1 MATSFGAL
9 CTDFYIN
16 QKLALKM
23 DLPTER
29 DTLLHFFDQV
39 RKSQPGMTRFRRY
52 DGELSLESSRREA
65 EYTWLSLQRNSIRT
79 GHVNPDAMEDAYR
92 YHRRMLEIAP
102 FYLTLSPL
110 DIDYVEMMFGFDI
123 ECKADH
129 DEIVYEALYA
139 DSPLSGLLKPTDA
152 AAGSKVLDVQPVFG
166 LTLSEDGSQ
175 QAYFE
180 VKTRRR
186 SRRGSGKRYAQEPIG
201 LFVTIRNYA
210 PVEKLDDLK
219 DITTALGARCEA
231 LAGERLIPD
240 LLNPIVQH
248 ISPSSR

>member
-16 QKLALKM
+16 QKLSLKM

-39 RKSQPGMTRFRRY
+39 RKTRPGMTRFRRY

-65 EYTWLSLQRNSIRT
+65 EYTWLSLRQGSIRT
-79 GHVNPDAMEDAYR
+79 GHVNPDTMEDAYKF
-92 YHRRMLEIAP
+92 HRLMLEVTP
-102 FYLTLSPL
+102 YYLTISPL
-110 DIDYVEMMFGFDI
+110 DIDYLELMFGFDI
-123 ECKADH
+123 ECKGNH
-129 DEIVYEALYA
+129 DEVVHEALFA
-139 DSPLSGLLKPTDA
+139 DTPLGGLLNPTDG
-152 AAGSKVLDVQPVFG
+152 AAGAKILDAQPVFG
-166 LTLSEDGSQ
+166 MSLSDDGLL

-186 SRRGSGKRYAQEPIG
+186 TRRGSGRRYAEEPIG
-201 LFVTIRNYA
+201 LFVTLRRYGPIDRLEDL
-210 PVEKLDDLK
+210 EKVSQTL
-219 DITTALGARCEA
+219 AEHCET
-231 LAGERLIPD
+231 LATERLIPN

-248 ISPSSR
+248 ISPSSK

>member
-52 DGELSLESSRREA
+52 DGELTLESSRREA
-65 EYTWLSLQRNSIRT
+65 EYTWLSLRQNAIRT
-79 GHVNPDAMEDAYR
+79 GHVNPDTMESAYR
-92 YHRRMLEIAP
+92 FHRRMFEVAP
-102 FYLTLSPL
+102 YYLTLSPL
-110 DIDYVEMMFGFDI
+110 DVDYVELMFGFDI
-123 ECKADH
+123 ECKTNH
-129 DEIVYEALYA
+129 DEVVYEALYA
-139 DSPLSGLLKPTDA
+139 NSPLGGLLKPTDVA
-152 AAGSKVLDVQPVFG
+152 EGARVLDVQPVFG
-166 LTLSEDGSQ
+166 LNLAEDGQ
-175 QAYFE
+175 LQAYFE

-186 SRRGSGKRYAQEPIG
+186 SRRGSGRRYAEEPLS
-201 LFVTIRNYA
+201 LFVTLRNYA
-210 PVEKLDDLK
+210 PIDKLDDLK
-219 DITTALGARCEA
+219 KVTQDLGKRCEA
-231 LAGERLIPD
+231 LAAERLIPD

>member
-16 QKLALKM
+16 QKLSLKM

-39 RKSQPGMTRFRRY
+39 RKTQPGMTRFRRY
-52 DGELSLESSRREA
+52 EGELSLESSRREA
-65 EYTWLSLQRNSIRT
+65 EYTWLSLQQHSIRT
-79 GHVNPDAMEDAYR
+79 GHVNPDTLEDAYK

-110 DIDYVEMMFGFDI
+110 DIDYVELMYGFDI
-123 ECKADH
+123 ECKEDH
-129 DEIVYEALYA
+129 DDVVYEALFA
-139 DSPLSGLLKPTDA
+139 DSAMGGLLKPLDNA
-152 AAGSKVLDVQPVFG
+152 EGAKVLDVQPVFG
-166 LTLSEDGSQ
+166 LNLSNDGTL

-186 SRRGSGKRYAQEPIG
+186 SRRGSGKRYAQEPIS
-201 LFVTIRNYA
+201 LFVTLRNYA
-210 PVEKLDDLK
+210 PVDKLDDLK
-219 DITTALGARCEA
+219 EVTNELGQYCET
-231 LAGERLIPD
+231 LATERLIPD

>member
-29 DTLLHFFDQV
+29 DTLLHYFDQI
-39 RKSQPGMTRFRRY
+39 RKTYPDMTRFRRY
-52 DGELSLESSRREA
+52 EGELSLESSKREA
-65 EYTWLSLQRNSIRT
+65 EYTWLTLRQGSIRT
-79 GHVNPDAMEDAYR
+79 GHVNPESMEDAYR
-92 YHRRMLEIAP
+92 FHKQILEVTP
-102 FYLTLSPL
+102 YYLTISPL
-110 DIDYVEMMFGFDI
+110 DVDYLELMFGFDL
-123 ECKADH
+123 ECKSNH
-129 DEIVYEALYA
+129 DEVVHDALFA
-139 DSPLSGLLKPTDA
+139 ASPLGELLKPTEATPHSKILDA
-152 AAGSKVLDVQPVFG
+152 QPVFG
-166 LTLSEDGSQ
+166 MNLSDDGLL

-186 SRRGSGKRYAQEPIG
+186 SRRGSGRRYAEEPIS
-201 LFVTIRNYA
+201 LFVTLRRYGPID
-210 PVEKLDDLK
+210 KLDDLQ
-219 DITTALGARCEA
+219 DLSVMLGQHCEA
-231 LAGERLIPD
+231 LATDRLIPN

>member
-16 QKLALKM
+16 QKLSLKM

-39 RKSQPGMTRFRRY
+39 RKTQPGMTRFRRY
-52 DGELSLESSRREA
+52 EGELSLESSRREA
-65 EYTWLSLQRNSIRT
+65 EYTWLSLRQSSIRT
-79 GHVNPDAMEDAYR
+79 GHVNPDAMEDAYK

-123 ECKADH
+123 DCKEDH
-129 DEIVYEALYA
+129 DEVVYEALFA
-139 DSPLSGLLKPTDA
+139 DSAMGGLLKPIDETM
-152 AAGSKVLDVQPVFG
+152 GTKVLDVQPVFG
-166 LTLSEDGSQ
+166 LNLAEDGKL

-186 SRRGSGKRYAQEPIG
+186 SRRGSGKRYAQEPIS
-201 LFVTIRNYA
+201 LFVTLRNYG

-219 DITTALGARCEA
+219 GITTELGQFCET
-231 LAGERLIPD
+231 LASERLIPD

>member
-39 RKSQPGMTRFRRY
+39 RKTQPGMTRFRRFE
-52 DGELSLESSRREA
+52 GELSLESSRREA
-65 EYTWLSLQRNSIRT
+65 EYTWLSLRQSSIRT
-79 GHVNPDAMEDAYR
+79 GHVNPDTMEDGYR
-92 YHRRMLEIAP
+92 FHRRMLEIAP

-110 DIDYVEMMFGFDI
+110 DIDYVELMFGFDI
-123 ECKADH
+123 ECKENH
-129 DEIVYEALYA
+129 DEVVYDALFA
-139 DSPLSGLLKPTDA
+139 DTPLGGLLKPADA
-152 AAGSKVLDVQPVFG
+152 AEGAKVLDVQPVFG
-166 LTLSEDGSQ
+166 LNLADNGQ
-175 QAYFE
+175 LQAYFE

-186 SRRGSGKRYAQEPIG
+186 SRRGSGRRYAQEPIS
-201 LFVTIRNYA
+201 LFITLRNYA
-210 PVEKLDDLK
+210 PVDKLDDLK
-219 DITTALGARCEA
+219 EVTTVLGQHCEA
-231 LAGERLIPD
+231 LAAERLIPD

>member
-16 QKLALKM
+16 QKLSLKM

-29 DTLLHFFDQV
+29 DTLLHFMDQV
-39 RKSQPGMTRFRRY
+39 RKTQPGMTRFRRY

-65 EYTWLSLQRNSIRT
+65 EYTWLSLRQSSIRT
-79 GHVNPDAMEDAYR
+79 GHVNPDVMEDGYK

-102 FYLTLSPL
+102 YYLTLSPL
-110 DIDYVEMMFGFDI
+110 DIDYVELMFGFDI
-123 ECKADH
+123 ECKEDH
-129 DEIVYEALYA
+129 DEVIYEALFA
-139 DSPLSGLLKPTDA
+139 DSAMGGLLKPLDEA
-152 AAGSKVLDVQPVFG
+152 MGAKVLDVQPVFG
-166 LTLSEDGSQ
+166 LNLSDDGKL

-186 SRRGSGKRYAQEPIG
+186 SRRGSGKRYAQEPIS
-201 LFVTIRNYA
+201 LFVTLRNYG
-210 PVEKLDDLK
+210 PVDKLDDLK
-219 DITTALGARCEA
+219 DVTTELGQYCET
-231 LAGERLIPD
+231 LATERLIPD
-240 LLNPIVQH
+240 MLNPIVQH

>member
-16 QKLALKM
+16 QKLSLKM

-39 RKSQPGMTRFRRY
+39 RKTQPGMTRFRRY
-52 DGELSLESSRREA
+52 EGELSLESSRREA
-65 EYTWLSLQRNSIRT
+65 EYTWLSLRQSSIRT
-79 GHVNPDAMEDAYR
+79 GHVNPDVMEDAYK

-110 DIDYVEMMFGFDI
+110 DIDYVELMFGFDI
-123 ECKADH
+123 ECKEDH
-129 DEIVYEALYA
+129 DEVVYEALFS
-139 DSPLSGLLKPTDA
+139 DSALGGLLKPIDDVEGT
-152 AAGSKVLDVQPVFG
+152 KILDVQPVFG
-166 LTLSEDGSQ
+166 LNLSKDGKL

-186 SRRGSGKRYAQEPIG
+186 SRRGSGKRYAQEPIS
-201 LFVTIRNYA
+201 LFVTLRNYG
-210 PVEKLDDLK
+210 PIDKLDDLK
-219 DITTALGARCEA
+219 EVTTELGQHCET
-231 LAGERLIPD
+231 LTTERLIPD

>member
-16 QKLALKM
+16 QKLTLKM
-23 DLPTER
+23 DLPSER

-39 RKSQPGMTRFRRY
+39 RKTHPGMTRFRRY
-52 DGELSLESSRREA
+52 EGELSLESSRREA
-65 EYTWLSLQRNSIRT
+65 EYTWLSLRQSSIRT
-79 GHVNPDAMEDAYR
+79 GHVNPDSMEDAYQ

-102 FYLTLSPL
+102 YYLTLSPL
-110 DIDYVEMMFGFDI
+110 DIDYVELMFGFDI
-123 ECKADH
+123 ECKANH
-129 DEIVYEALYA
+129 DEVVYEALYSQ
-139 DSPLSGLLKPTDA
+139 SPLGGLLKPTDA
-152 AAGSKVLDVQPVFG
+152 AEGAKVLDVQPVFG
-166 LTLSEDGSQ
+166 LNLSDDGHL

-186 SRRGSGKRYAQEPIG
+186 TRRGSGRRYAQEPIS
-201 LFVTIRNYA
+201 LFVTLRDYG
-210 PVEKLDDLK
+210 PVDKLDDLK
-219 DITTALGARCEA
+219 DVTQKLATHCEA
-231 LAGERLIPD
+231 LAMERLIPD